1 VLRPALARRDKAAGR
16 GSNAWARAVKVM
28 QEIWLSL
35 VIAIVAVTFLNIAS
49 KIAGL
54 W

>member
-1 VLRPALARRDKAAGR
+1 M
-16 GSNAWARAVKVM
+16 KVM

-35 VIAIVAVTFLNIAS
+35 VIAIVAVTFLDIVS
-49 KIAGL
+49 KLVAL